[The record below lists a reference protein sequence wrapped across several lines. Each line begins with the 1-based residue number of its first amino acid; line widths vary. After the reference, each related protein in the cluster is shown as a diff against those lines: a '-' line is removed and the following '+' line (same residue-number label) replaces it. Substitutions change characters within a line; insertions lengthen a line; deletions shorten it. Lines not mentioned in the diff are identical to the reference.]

1 MTAGSDLFFTNH
13 VMQLNALKQE
23 DIMKPPRVMLAIILL
38 LLGGGTVKANPIP
51 WSSFSELLFTG
62 NGWAL
67 ELHGLGTSLDGWSL
81 GSRSGTAL
89 FKNGIYMG
97 AAYVVITQDSLLS
110 QLDINPLGDSLTLHS
125 PQFLEE
131 SFVFGNSP
139 YSAIASPRTGQSI
152 CWHQGVPYGYYL
164 DNSPT
169 PGLPNDTSNALGMI
183 RGLVTDSLGQPIA
196 GVSVWEWNPDFPVI
210 LTLSDG
216 RFTLTDWARRA
227 SLRFEH
233 AGFYSRSITVQV
245 WPESTAAVTI
255 VMSRIVS
262 VDEGL
267 TAPGGY
273 ALLPNHPNPFNPGT
287 TFMFTIPRRSF
298 VTLEVYDIHGR
309 EVATVVKGVRE
320 PGSHEVQW
328 DASGVASGVYFY
340 RLIAGDFMQTR
351 KMLLMR

>member
-1 MTAGSDLFFTNH
+1 
-13 VMQLNALKQE
+13 
-23 DIMKPPRVMLAIILL
+23 MKTRLL
-38 LLGGGTVKANPIP
+38 LAALVLFLWVTPGKANPIP
-51 WSSFSELLFTG
+51 HSSFSEILFTS
-62 NGWAL
+62 NGWVL
-67 ELHGLGTSLDGWSL
+67 ELQTGMTNLNGWSL
-81 GSRSGTAL
+81 RSRSGTAF
-89 FKNGIYMG
+89 FKNGIPG
-97 AAYVVITQDSLLS
+97 AGYLIITQDSLLS
-110 QLDINPLGDSLTLHS
+110 QLDIDPLGDSLTLQS
-125 PQFLEE
+125 PDIFSERII
-131 SFVFGNSP
+131 FGNMPS
-139 YSAIASPRTGQSI
+139 SVIASPKTGQSI
-152 CWHQGVPYGYYL
+152 CWHQGSPYCYYL

-169 PGLPNDTSNALGMI
+169 PGLPNDTSNACGTI
-183 RGLVTDSLGQPIA
+183 HGLVTDSLGQPISN
-196 GVSVWEWNPDFPVI
+196 VSVWRGGEFPS
-210 LTLSDG
+210 THTNASG
-216 RFTLTDWARRA
+216 QFTLYEYACRA
-227 SLRFEH
+227 SMRLEH
-233 AGFYSRSITVQV
+233 TDYTTHYYTVQV

-309 EVATVVKGVRE
+309 EVATVVEGVRE